1 MACVWRSCVRWH
13 LCVYPPTH
21 RLVYSGIPVLSHPY
35 LLSST
40 PFYTAQADLE
50 PSDSPVSILMYV
62 TSPVL
67 WEFDPRAL
75 CRLLVDLYPQ
85 PASFLQ
91 KVRSPSV
98 IQILAQGIILHQLS
112 KWLELCVPVSI
123 HSCSSFY
130 FYFALKFTALEHSCF
145 VIVWLVVFCSARNG
159 T

>member
-1 MACVWRSCVRWH
+1 MYAGISM
-13 LCVYPPTH
+13 YPPTPNH
-21 RLVYSGIPVLSHPY
+21 RLVFSGIPVLSLPY

-50 PSDSPVSILMYV
+50 PSDPPVSIQMCI

-67 WEFDPRAL
+67 WEFDPRTL
-75 CRLLVDLYPQ
+75 CRLLVELYPQ

-91 KVRSPSV
+91 KVKSPSV
-98 IQILAQGIILHQLS
+98 TQILAQGIILHQRS
-112 KWLELCVPVSI
+112 KWLELRVPVSI
-123 HSCSSFY
+123 HSCSFY
-130 FYFALKFTALEHSCF
+130 FYFYFSLKFTALEHSCF

>member
-1 MACVWRSCVRWH
+1 M
-13 LCVYPPTH
+13 YPPTPNC
-21 RLVYSGIPVLSHPY
+21 RLVYLGIPVLSLPY

-50 PSDSPVSILMYV
+50 PSDPPVSVQMCA

-91 KVRSPSV
+91 KVKSPSV
-98 IQILAQGIILHQLS
+98 TQILAQGIILH
-112 KWLELCVPVSI
+112 
-123 HSCSSFY
+123 
-130 FYFALKFTALEHSCF
+130 
-145 VIVWLVVFCSARNG
+145 
-159 T
+159 

>member
-1 MACVWRSCVRWH
+1 M
-13 LCVYPPTH
+13 YPSTPNH
-21 RLVYSGIPVLSHPY
+21 RLVFSGIPVLSHPY
-35 LLSST
+35 LLSFT

-50 PSDSPVSILMYV
+50 PSDLPVSILMCV

-91 KVRSPSV
+91 KVRSPFV
-98 IQILAQGIILHQLS
+98 TQILAQGIILHQLS

-123 HSCSSFY
+123 HSCSFY
-130 FYFALKFTALEHSCF
+130 FYFSLKFTALEHSCF
-145 VIVWLVVFCSARNG
+145 VIGWLVVFCSARNG